1 MQNWI
6 LSRLLKLVA
15 FALVLTTASVSAY
28 AQTPPINDAQ
38 VEANVLKA
46 LAQELRLAEQEV
58 GSSTTSGIVTLTG
71 TVADP
76 SDRDLV
82 EQIVARTAGVTK
94 VIDQLAVG
102 GIEVAEAT
110 NQNSPIGSQQSGN
123 DNYPGGGRSPND
135 GQAPPY
141 SPQSQQQPGYGDPN
155 QRTTGDSDPAPTLY
169 GALSTPQGAA
179 QQGLSSPIYSQQ
191 AGQIGGQQVVLPAG
205 QMISVRINRWLSS
218 GEVQPGTNFDATV
231 MTDVIAG
238 GAIAIPRGADIQGT
252 VVDSKSA
259 GVVVGRGSLSLELT
273 NVSLGGKVFPLTSEP
288 WVIGGHDK
296 TLRSVNSTLGFG
308 ALGAVLGGVAGGGA
322 GAAIGAGAGAAVGLG
337 SSAASGDGQAVIP
350 AEAPISFRLVQEAQ
364 IITVGQAE
372 MGRLASVVNSALEL
386 PPPTPAYVYPPYPYP
401 YVYPYPTVVV
411 GVGYGRPYR
420 YRAW

>member
-1 MQNWI
+1 
-6 LSRLLKLVA
+6 
-15 FALVLTTASVSAY
+15 VLPTASVSAY
-28 AQTPPINDAQ
+28 AQAIPINDAQ

-46 LAQELRLAEQEV
+46 LAQEPRLAEQKV
-58 GSSTTSGIVTLTG
+58 GSSTTSGTVTLTG

-76 SDRDLV
+76 ERRDLV

-102 GIEVAEAT
+102 RVEVAEAT
-110 NQNSPIGSQQSGN
+110 NQHSPIGSQQSGD
-123 DNYPGGGRSPND
+123 DNYPGAAQSPNA
-135 GQAPPY
+135 GPAPVYRPPS

-155 QRTTGDSDPAPTLY
+155 QRTTGESDPAPNWY
-169 GALSTPQGAA
+169 GASSTPQGAA
-179 QQGLSSPIYSQQ
+179 QQGQQ
-191 AGQIGGQQVVLPAG
+191 AGQTGGQQVVLPAG

-218 GEVQPGTNFDATV
+218 GEVQPGINFDATV

-259 GVVVGRGSLSLELT
+259 GVVAGRGSLSLELK

-288 WVIGGHDK
+288 WVISGHDK

-350 AEAPISFRLVQEAQ
+350 AEAPISFRLAHEAQ

-372 MGRLASVVNSALEL
+372 MGRLASVANPAPAAPS
-386 PPPTPAYVYPPYPYP
+386 PTPAYFYPPYPYLYPYP
-401 YVYPYPTVVV
+401 YVYPYPSVVV

-420 YRAW
+420 YRAWYAR